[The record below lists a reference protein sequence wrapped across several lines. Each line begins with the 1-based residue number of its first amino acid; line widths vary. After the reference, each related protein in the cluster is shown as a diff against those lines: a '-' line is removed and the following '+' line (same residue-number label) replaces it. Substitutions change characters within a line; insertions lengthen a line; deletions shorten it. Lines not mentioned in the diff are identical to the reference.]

1 MDNILYSSLEIHLQR
16 KSERALKI
24 PGKKKSTYLRIAIRK
39 IPQKVN

>member
-1 MDNILYSSLEIHLQR
+1 MDNILYASLEIHLQR

-24 PGKKKSTYLRIAIRK
+24 PGKKSTYLRIAIGK